1 VSPVLRLCRFATF
14 LFACLC
20 AALPAK
26 ADNHA
31 RAFVLERD
39 LVGTH
44 VGEGVF
50 KVPVAGVER
59 RFSVVMR
66 GTWNA
71 KAQTLTLREDFVF
84 ADGEKQTLTW
94 RFNRTGP
101 GTYDGRREDVVGV
114 ATGRQDGAAFR
125 LFYTADIA
133 SGGSTRRLSFS
144 DVLYRGAGRSII
156 NEAFVFWYG
165 VRIGSVS
172 LTLRNAAIRRSRL
185 AAEARFD

>member
-1 VSPVLRLCRFATF
+1 VSLVVRLSR
-14 LFACLC
+14 L
-20 AALPAK
+20 AALVLMALFTSLP
-26 ADNHA
+26 A
-31 RAFVLERD
+31 RAEAPARVFVLERD
-39 LVGTH
+39 LAGTFA
-44 VGEGVF
+44 GEGVF
-50 KVPVAGVER
+50 RVPLMGVER

-66 GTWNA
+66 GTWNSR
-71 KAQTLTLREDFVF
+71 AQTLTLREDFVF
-84 ADGEKQTLTW
+84 TDGEKQTLTW
-94 RFNRTGP
+94 RFTKTGP

-144 DVLYRGAGRSII
+144 DVLYRGAGRTLV

-172 LTLRNAAIRRSRL
+172 LTLKPR
-185 AAEARFD
+185 

>member
-1 VSPVLRLCRFATF
+1 LSPALRFARVVVAA
-14 LFACLC
+14 LACLFL
-20 AALPAK
+20 ALPAK
-26 ADNHA
+26 ADTHA
-31 RAFVLERD
+31 RTLVLERD
-39 LVGTH
+39 LAGTH

-50 KVPVAGVER
+50 RVPLAGVER
-59 RFSVVMR
+59 RFSVAMR

-71 KAQTLTLREDFVF
+71 RAQTLTLREDFVF

-94 RFNRTGP
+94 RFTKTGP
-101 GTYDGRREDVVGV
+101 GTYEGRREDVVGV

-144 DVLYRGAGRSII
+144 DVLYRGAGRTII

-172 LTLRNAAIRRSRL
+172 LTLRPR
-185 AAEARFD
+185 